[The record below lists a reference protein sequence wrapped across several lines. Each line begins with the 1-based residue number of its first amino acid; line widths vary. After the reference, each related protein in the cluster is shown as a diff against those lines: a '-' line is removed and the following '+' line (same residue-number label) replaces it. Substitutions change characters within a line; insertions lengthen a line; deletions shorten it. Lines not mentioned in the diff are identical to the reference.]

1 MIISAFKALFSNM
14 KLAASIAGV
23 VMVVSIVF
31 YGLNIINKNKQLEET
46 NIELNQTVVSLQDEL
61 EEQKRIYDREME
73 AYSQTNQ
80 QYLEDLEKSK
90 QRSQRFQ
97 DALNRTSNEYQQC
110 INMRVPDD
118 VIDSLR

>member
-1 MIISAFKALFSNM
+1 M

-46 NIELNQTVVSLQDEL
+46 NIELNQTVVSLQDKL
-61 EEQKRIYDREME
+61 EEQKRIYDKEME